1 MLQSMGWQ
9 RVGHDWVTELN
20 WILKPVRQ
28 EWRLW
33 KTQQC
38 IPSILLP
45 YAEPGQWVFPFRILN
60 SLSHKLRGTES
71 QNIQRKCI
79 QADVN
84 NLLGPTFKA
93 FPHWSTGLVSIDK
106 IVWPEQINEGGV
118 KSLLQWKELIY
129 FIFQK
134 KVNFYNEDESLTC
147 WIQTNKPLRMVK
159 YESQSKWVPSRPILK
174 WLFLPGCFRWV
185 LHHAKGHVRNV
196 SGHFRVAS

>member
-1 MLQSMGWQ
+1 MASHSSILAWRIPWTEEPGGLQSIESQ

-60 SLSHKLRGTES
+60 SLSRKLRGTES

-134 KVNFYNEDESLTC
+134 KVNFYNEVLGVLKQKHRSLADT
-147 WIQTNKPLRMVK
+147 
-159 YESQSKWVPSRPILK
+159 
-174 WLFLPGCFRWV
+174 V
-185 LHHAKGHVRNV
+185 L
-196 SGHFRVAS
+196 